1 MKIGADALGVS
12 KKDAIKIVSL
22 VIVTYILLGVLLDWV
37 FNHSLAAWYY
47 YLVKGVLFG
56 VFFSLVFYFFIK
68 KMTKGILLQLDLPL
82 EEGEVLE
89 AYGVANLFLKGQA
102 IGGKLGITQDYLLF
116 HSHKFNF
123 TKKTVRIAFA
133 DVQTIQPCRTMGI
146 IDNGLKVKLA
156 DQECRFVVNDRAK
169 WMELLEVKLK

>member
-1 MKIGADALGVS
+1 MKIGEDTLGVS

-22 VIVTYILLGVLLDWV
+22 VIVTYMLLGVLLDWL
-37 FNHSLAAWYY
+37 FDRSLEAWYY
-47 YLVKGVLFG
+47 YLVKGLFFG
-56 VFFSLVFYFFIK
+56 LFFSLVFYFFLK
-68 KMTKGILLQLDLPL
+68 KMTKGVLLKLDLPL
-82 EEGEVLE
+82 EEGETLE

-133 DVQTIQPCRTMGI
+133 DMQKIKACRTLGV
-146 IDNGLKVKLA
+146 IDNGLKIKLA
-156 DQECRFVVNDRAK
+156 NQECRFVVNDRAK
-169 WMELLEVKLK
+169 WLELLQGKLK

>member
-12 KKDAIKIVSL
+12 KKDAAKIISL
-22 VIVTYILLGVLLDWV
+22 VIVAYILLGVLMDWV
-37 FNHSLAAWYY
+37 FDQNLEAWYY

-68 KMTKGILLQLDLPL
+68 KMTKGILLKLDLPL
-82 EEGEVLE
+82 EEDEVLE
-89 AYGVANLFLKGQA
+89 AYGVANLFLNRQA
-102 IGGKLGITQDYLLF
+102 VGGKLGITQDYLLF

-133 DVQTIQPCRTMGI
+133 DIQSIKPCRTMGL
-146 IDNGLKVKLA
+146 IDNGLKVNLA
-156 DQECRFVVNDRAK
+156 DQTCRFVVNDRVK
-169 WMELLEVKLK
+169 WMELLQAKLK

>member
-1 MKIGADALGVS
+1 MKIGDDALGVS

-22 VIVTYILLGVLLDWV
+22 VIVTYAILSVLLDWL
-37 FNHSLAAWYY
+37 FDRSLEAWYY
-47 YLVKGVLFG
+47 YLVKGLLFG
-56 VFFSLVFYFFIK
+56 LFFSLVFYFFIK
-68 KMTKGILLQLDLPL
+68 KMTKGILLKLDLPL
-82 EEGEVLE
+82 EEDETLE
-89 AYGVANLFLKGQA
+89 AYGVANLFLSGQA

-133 DVQTIQPCRTMGI
+133 DMQSIKPCRTLGV

-169 WMELLEVKLK
+169 WLELLQVKLK

>member
-1 MKIGADALGVS
+1 MKIGEDALGVS
-12 KKDAIKIVSL
+12 KKDATKIVSL
-22 VIVTYILLGVLLDWV
+22 VIIGYILLGVLMDWL
-37 FNHSLAAWYY
+37 FDRSLEAWYY

-56 VFFSLVFYFFIK
+56 VFFSLVFYFFLK
-68 KMTKGILLQLDLPL
+68 KMTKGVLLQLDLPL

-89 AYGVANLFLKGQA
+89 AYGVANLFLNRQA

-133 DVQTIQPCRTMGI
+133 DIQHIKPCKTMGL
-146 IDNGLKVKLA
+146 IDNGVKVILA
-156 DQECRFVVNDRAK
+156 DQTCRFVVNDRTK
-169 WMELLEVKLK
+169 WMELLQEKLK

>member
-1 MKIGADALGVS
+1 MKIGDDALGVS

-22 VIVTYILLGVLLDWV
+22 VIVTYIVLGILLDWA
-37 FNHSLAAWYY
+37 FDRSLEAWYY
-47 YLVKGVLFG
+47 YLVKGLLFG
-56 VFFSLVFYFFIK
+56 LFFSFVFYFFIK
-68 KMTKGILLQLDLPL
+68 KMTKGILLKLDLPL
-82 EEGEVLE
+82 EEGETLE
-89 AYGVANLFLKGQA
+89 AYGVANLFLSGQA

-133 DVQTIQPCRTMGI
+133 EMQSIKPCRTLGV

-169 WMELLEVKLK
+169 WLELLQVKLK